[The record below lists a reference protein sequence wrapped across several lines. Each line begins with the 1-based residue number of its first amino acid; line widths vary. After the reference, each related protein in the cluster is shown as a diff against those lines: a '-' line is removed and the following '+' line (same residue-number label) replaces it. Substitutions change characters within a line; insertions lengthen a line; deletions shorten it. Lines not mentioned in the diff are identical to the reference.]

1 MSSVSRIVVP
11 SVAVLLFASPF
22 AARAQS
28 LSPAER
34 KMQSYVEQHVPEQ
47 IAFLGRVVNISSG
60 TMNHA
65 GVRAVGEEFARE
77 LRTLGFD
84 TRWVSLPDSLKRA
97 GHLFAE
103 HKARKPRKGRRLLL
117 LGHLDTVFEGEGQ
130 KWMILNDSTAKGA
143 GSSDMKGGDA
153 VILYALKAMAAA
165 GTLDDADI
173 IVALMGDEELAGE
186 PFSISRGAL
195 VDAAKRS
202 GAILAFEEDQG
213 KATVARRGWSSW
225 LLTVSARPS
234 HSQGIFSA
242 ASGYGAIYEAAR
254 ILNAFRETMA
264 GEQYLTFNPGVIV
277 GGTTVAYDTTLNS
290 GTAAGKLN
298 IIPKTVEVHGD
309 LRFLTLDQLQKAR
322 SRMREIVA
330 KNLAGTSAAIT
341 FSVES
346 PPMPPTPGNYSLLA
360 TLDSVTRALGMGPTE
375 ALDPGLRGAGDIS
388 FVANYADALDGL
400 GPSGNAAHTPDETVN
415 LRSIPKATVRAAIL
429 INRLAHS
436 KKASVRLPQNHRN
449 TEREGTP

>member
-1 MSSVSRIVVP
+1 
-11 SVAVLLFASPF
+11 
-22 AARAQS
+22 
-28 LSPAER
+28 
-34 KMQSYVEQHVPEQ
+34 MQSYVEQHAAEQ
-47 IAFLGRVVNISSG
+47 IAFLARVVNISSG

-77 LRTLGFD
+77 LRTLGFE
-84 TRWVSLPDSLKRA
+84 TRWVSLPESLKRA

-130 KWMILNDSTAKGA
+130 KWTVINDSTAKGA
-143 GSSDMKGGDA
+143 GTSDMKGGDV

-165 GTLDDADI
+165 GTLDDTDI
-173 IVALMGDEELAGE
+173 IVALTGDEELPGE
-186 PFSISRGAL
+186 PFSVSRGAL
-195 VDAAKRS
+195 TDAAKLS
-202 GAILAFEEDQG
+202 DAILAFEEDQG

-225 LLTVSARPS
+225 LLTVSATPS

-242 ASGYGAIYEAAR
+242 ASGYGAVYEAAR
-254 ILNAFRETMA
+254 ILNAFRETIA

-277 GGTTVAYDTTLNS
+277 GGTTVTYDTTLNS

-322 SRMREIVA
+322 SRMREIAA
-330 KNLAGTSAAIT
+330 KNLAGTSAVIT

-360 TLDSVTRALGMGPTE
+360 TLDSVTQALGMGRTE

-388 FVANYADALDGL
+388 FVASYADALDGL
-400 GPSGNAAHTPDETVN
+400 GVVGNASHTPDETVN
-415 LRSIPKATVRAAIL
+415 LRSIPKATVRAAVL
-429 INRLAHS
+429 FNRLAHS
-436 KKASVRLPQNHRN
+436 KRSQTNSTR
-449 TEREGTP
+449 

>member
-1 MSSVSRIVVP
+1 MSSIPRIVLP
-11 SVAVLLFASPF
+11 SVALFILANGSLLQAQPLSSP
-22 AARAQS
+22 
-28 LSPAER
+28 ER
-34 KMQSYVEQHVPEQ
+34 KMQSYVEQHAAEQ
-47 IAFLGRVVNISSG
+47 ISFLGRVVDISSG

-77 LRTLGFD
+77 LRTLGFV
-84 TRWVSLPDSLKRA
+84 TRWVSLPDSVKRA

-130 KWMILNDSTAKGA
+130 KWTIVNDTIAKGA

-153 VILYALKAMAAA
+153 VILFALKAMAAA
-165 GTLDDADI
+165 GTLDDTDI
-173 IVALMGDEELAGE
+173 VVALMGDEELAGE
-186 PFSISRGAL
+186 PFSVSRGAL
-195 VDAAKRS
+195 IDAAKKS
-202 GAILAFEEDQG
+202 DAILAFEEDNG

-225 LLTVSARPS
+225 LLTVSAKAS

-242 ASGYGAIYEAAR
+242 ASGYGAVYEAAR

-277 GGTTVAYDTTLNS
+277 GGTNVAYDTTLNS
-290 GTAAGKLN
+290 GTASGKLN
-298 IIPKTVEVHGD
+298 IIPKTVEVQGD
-309 LRFLTLDQLQKAR
+309 LRFLTLDQLEKAR

-330 KNLAGTSAAIT
+330 KNLPGASATIA
-341 FSVES
+341 FSVAS

-388 FVANYADALDGL
+388 FVSSYADALDGL
-400 GPSGNAAHTPDETVN
+400 GVIGYAAHTPDETVN
-415 LRSIPKATVRAAIL
+415 LRSIPRATVRAAVL
-429 INRLAHS
+429 INRIAHS
-436 KKASVRLPQNHRN
+436 KARRTNN
-449 TEREGTP
+449 TR

>member
-1 MSSVSRIVVP
+1 MPATSLVIRSIALLLIV
-11 SVAVLLFASPF
+11 SPF
-22 AARAQS
+22 AAAGQS

-34 KMQSYVEQHVPEQ
+34 RMQSYVEQHVAEQ
-47 IAFLGRVVNISSG
+47 IAFLGRVVDIGSG

-77 LRTLGFD
+77 LRSLGFE
-84 TRWVSLPDSLKRA
+84 TRWVSLPDSVKRA

-103 HKARKPRKGRRLLL
+103 HKARKPRKSRRLLL

-130 KWMILNDSTAKGA
+130 KWTILNDSTAKGA

-165 GTLDDADI
+165 GTLDDTDI

-186 PFSISRGAL
+186 PFSVSRAAL
-195 VDAAKRS
+195 IDAAKRS
-202 GAILAFEEDQG
+202 DAVLAFEEDAG

-225 LLTVSARPS
+225 LLTVSAKPS

-242 ASGYGAIYEAAR
+242 ASGYGAVYETAR

-277 GGTTVAYDTTLNS
+277 GGTNVTYDTTLNT
-290 GTAAGKLN
+290 GTASGKLN
-298 IIPKTVEVHGD
+298 IISRTVQVQGD

-330 KNLAGTSAAIT
+330 KNLAGTSATIT

-360 TLDSVTRALGMGPTE
+360 TLDTVTRALGMGPTE

-388 FVANYADALDGL
+388 FVASYVDALDGL
-400 GPSGNAAHTPDETVN
+400 GPVGNAGHTPDETVN
-415 LRSIPKATVRAAIL
+415 LKSIPRATVRAAVL

-436 KKASVRLPQNHRN
+436 AKQKTNSTR
-449 TEREGTP
+449 

>member
-1 MSSVSRIVVP
+1 MAALNVEQSISVRIMRSLQLR
-11 SVAVLLFASPF
+11 SVAVLLLTLPVAS
-22 AARAQS
+22 RAQS
-28 LSPAER
+28 LSRAEQ
-34 KMQSYVEQHVPEQ
+34 KMRSYVEQHVAEQ
-47 IAFLGRVVNISSG
+47 VAFLGRVVNVSSG

-77 LRTLGFD
+77 LRTLGFE
-84 TRWVSLPDSLKRA
+84 TRWVSLPDSVRRA

-103 HKARKPRKGRRLLL
+103 HKARKPRKGRRLVL

-130 KWMILNDSTAKGA
+130 KWTILDDSTAKGA

-165 GTLDDADI
+165 GTLDDTDI

-186 PFSISRGAL
+186 PFSVSRAAL
-195 VDAAKRS
+195 VEATKRS
-202 GAILAFEEDQG
+202 DAILAFEEDAG

-225 LLTVSARPS
+225 LLTVSAKPS

-242 ASGYGAIYEAAR
+242 ASGYGAVYEAAR

-277 GGTTVAYDTTLNS
+277 GGTNVTYDTTLNS

-309 LRFLTLDQLQKAR
+309 LRFLTLDQLEKAR
-322 SRMREIVA
+322 SRMREIAA
-330 KNLAGTSAAIT
+330 KNLAGTSATIA
-341 FSVES
+341 FSVAS
-346 PPMPPTPGNYSLLA
+346 PPMPPTPGNYRLLA
-360 TLDSVTRALGMGPTE
+360 TLDSVTRALGLGPTE

-388 FVANYADALDGL
+388 FVAGYADALDGL
-400 GPSGNAAHTPDETVN
+400 GVVGYAAHTPDETVN
-415 LRSIPKATVRAAIL
+415 LRSIPKATIRAAVL

-436 KKASVRLPQNHRN
+436 TKAPVR
-449 TEREGTP
+449 

>member
-1 MSSVSRIVVP
+1 MDSSVLP
-11 SVAVLLFASPF
+11 
-22 AARAQS
+22 AQS
-28 LSPAER
+28 LSSAER
-34 KMQSYVEQHVPEQ
+34 KMQSYVEQHAAEQ
-47 IAFLGRVVNISSG
+47 ISFLERVVNVSSG

-77 LRTLGFD
+77 LRTLGFE

-130 KWMILNDSTAKGA
+130 KWTIVNDSTAKGA

-165 GTLDDADI
+165 GTLDDTDI
-173 IVALMGDEELAGE
+173 IVALTGDEELAGE
-186 PFSISRGAL
+186 PFSVSRGAL
-195 VDAAKRS
+195 IDAAKRS
-202 GAILAFEEDQG
+202 DAILAFEEDNG

-225 LLTVSARPS
+225 LLTVSAKAS

-242 ASGYGAIYEAAR
+242 ASGYGAVYEAAR

-277 GGTTVAYDTTLNS
+277 GGTNVAYDTTLNS
-290 GTAAGKLN
+290 GTASGKLN
-298 IIPKTVEVHGD
+298 IIPKTVQVQGD
-309 LRFLTLDQLQKAR
+309 LRFLTLDQLEKAR
-322 SRMREIVA
+322 SRMREIVG
-330 KNLAGTSAAIT
+330 KNLAGASATIT

-388 FVANYADALDGL
+388 FVSNYADALDGL
-400 GPSGNAAHTPDETVN
+400 GVIGYAAHTPDETVN
-415 LRSIPKATVRAAIL
+415 LRSIPRATVRAAVL
-429 INRLAHS
+429 FNRLAHT
-436 KKASVRLPQNHRN
+436 KPPKQKRTAHASSESL
-449 TEREGTP
+449 GAGAF

>member
-1 MSSVSRIVVP
+1 
-11 SVAVLLFASPF
+11 
-22 AARAQS
+22 
-28 LSPAER
+28 
-34 KMQSYVEQHVPEQ
+34 MQSYIEQHAAEQ
-47 IAFLGRVVNISSG
+47 ISFLERVVNVSSG

-77 LRTLGFD
+77 LRTLGFE

-130 KWMILNDSTAKGA
+130 KWTIVNDSTAKGA

-165 GTLDDADI
+165 GTLDDTDI
-173 IVALMGDEELAGE
+173 IVALTGDEELAGE
-186 PFSISRGAL
+186 PFSVSRGAL
-195 VDAAKRS
+195 IDAAKRS
-202 GAILAFEEDQG
+202 DAILAFEEDNG

-225 LLTVSARPS
+225 LLTVSAKAS

-242 ASGYGAIYEAAR
+242 ASGYGAVYEAAR

-277 GGTTVAYDTTLNS
+277 GGTNVAYDTTLNS
-290 GTAAGKLN
+290 GTASGKLN
-298 IIPKTVEVHGD
+298 IIPKTVQVQGD
-309 LRFLTLDQLQKAR
+309 LRFLTLDQLEKAR
-322 SRMREIVA
+322 SRMREIVG
-330 KNLAGTSAAIT
+330 KNLAGASATIT

-388 FVANYADALDGL
+388 FVSNYADALDGL
-400 GPSGNAAHTPDETVN
+400 GVIGYAAHTPDETVN
-415 LRSIPKATVRAAIL
+415 LRSIPRATVRAAVL
-429 INRLAHS
+429 FNRLAHTKA
-436 KKASVRLPQNHRN
+436 KKTN
-449 TEREGTP
+449 GTRQ